1 MTLIL
6 LNDGGRTIIGN
17 TDTGV
22 LHSRSASALFSA
34 RKMFGT
40 PKHFALAA
48 AGSAAAG
55 LVVEITSLA
64 AFLSGIE
71 APRMPL
77 DGAHLLGAGAPLYLV
92 GAALVWFVP
101 SVGPEADLRK
111 GPAPRAFWALTLGLL
126 ARAWA
131 GQIASPTEPFYAAMA
146 LGGSFVELAA
156 VGLLAVPALRPAAA
170 LTPQKPSGTESS
182 PSGS

>member
-1 MTLIL
+1 
-6 LNDGGRTIIGN
+6 
-17 TDTGV
+17 
-22 LHSRSASALFSA
+22 
-34 RKMFGT
+34 MFGT

-48 AGSAAAG
+48 AGSASAG

-101 SVGPEADLRK
+101 SVAPEADMRK
-111 GPAPRAFWALTLGLL
+111 GPAPRAFWALTAGL
-126 ARAWA
+126 AVRAWA
-131 GQIASPTEPFYAAMA
+131 GQLASPTEPFYAAMA

-156 VGLLAVPALRPAAA
+156 LGLLALPALQAARGA
-170 LTPQKPSGTESS
+170 GSLTPPKPSGTESE